1 LAALARAVNSES
13 QRKTDLLPL
22 PPHLDRLFRSEFDRA
37 CFSPFFSSDESA
49 ISCAIAA
56 KKMRKNPAASRCAKP
71 AEMLRICGENPVE
84 NAVDILRQ
92 SGGLAVDKRAKSG

>member
-1 LAALARAVNSES
+1 LRLLFAIFLA
-13 QRKTDLLPL
+13 
-22 PPHLDRLFRSEFDRA
+22 
-37 CFSPFFSSDESA
+37 DESA

-56 KKMRKNPAASRCAKP
+56 KKMRKNPAGSRCEKP
-71 AEMLRICGENPVE
+71 AEMLRICREKPVE

>member
-1 LAALARAVNSES
+1 
-13 QRKTDLLPL
+13 
-22 PPHLDRLFRSEFDRA
+22 
-37 CFSPFFSSDESA
+37 
-49 ISCAIAA
+49 
-56 KKMRKNPAASRCAKP
+56 MRKNPETSRCEKP